1 MIANTIRPWVGSFHF
16 AEIPLVTGTHPNYRG
31 DSTAFEYKLGETMQ
45 DLWLAFA
52 KDPSGGLSS
61 KGWPELTTNG
71 SLLALGVN
79 NVLRQV
85 RKIDIVDAVC
95 ASLS

>member
-1 MIANTIRPWVGSFHF
+1 MISDPDRPWIGSFHF

-31 DSTAFEYKLGETMQ
+31 NSTAFEYKLSETMQ

-52 KDPSGGLSS
+52 KDPTSGLTA
-61 KGWPELTTNG
+61 KGWPQLTTDG
-71 SLLALGVN
+71 SLLALGVKD
-79 NVLRQV
+79 VLRQV
-85 RKIDIVDAVC
+85 KKISAVDQVC